1 MKILHIAMGSTE
13 FDRAALEL
21 GHEVSTINWRTLT
34 GSRFTGNAPPHL
46 QRTILRSAQTFR
58 PDLVFAQTHQ
68 SQVISASTY
77 AELRNLG
84 AFVVNW
90 CGDVR
95 EPLPE
100 CYLEYA
106 KQVDVMAFSNA
117 TDVDII
123 RAHGNRS
130 EYLQIGYDPSIY
142 YPGKEKRAGVVFMAN
157 NYAGR
162 FPNSDLRAK
171 VAAELKHALRPDFTL
186 YGSGWGGGVRP
197 VQGTREADI
206 YRRSLI
212 AVNADHFT
220 RPYFASDRILRAQAC
235 GCATFTLAYPG
246 CEEEH
251 PHAVQCAGVGEMVQ
265 AIIMA
270 LDNPV
275 ATQQMGERSAAHTY
289 AHHRWTNRIER
300 MAKWINK
307 PKPQN
312 ETATFADRI
321 R

>member
-1 MKILHIAMGSTE
+1 MRILHIAMGSTE

-68 SQVISASTY
+68 SPVVSPSTY

-100 CYLEYA
+100 CYLDYA

-130 EYLQIGYDPSIY
+130 EYLQIGYDPVIY
-142 YPGKEKRAGVVFMAN
+142 YPGGEERSGVVFMAN

-197 VQGTREADI
+197 VQGTQEADI

-251 PHAVQCAGVGEMVQ
+251 PHAVQCADPGELVERIMLALSDAKATEERGRQ
-265 AIIMA
+265 A
-270 LDNPV
+270 
-275 ATQQMGERSAAHTY
+275 AAHTY

-300 MAKWINK
+300 MAQWINK
-307 PKPQN
+307 PNPQH
-312 ETATFADRI
+312 ETAPFADRI